1 MANRLNAS
9 LVLDTAPFERSIRR
23 MSITLDRMGK
33 QLQNTGTAL
42 TQNLTVPIAGM
53 GAAALKAFSDM
64 EKLEKGLSAVMG
76 GSEAA
81 AVELENLKEAAR
93 APGLGFE
100 EAVRGSIRLQA
111 VGLSADEAR
120 GTLQAFGAAIAA
132 TGGTAQNL
140 DSVQYQ
146 LTQMISKNRIL
157 QEDFGIL
164 QENVPLLGK
173 AVENAFGTQNIELIR
188 KTGISAKEFT
198 DRITEALAALPE
210 TQAATGGLGNAFDN
224 LQDELKFSFAELGRV
239 VASSVDLEGIMAKL
253 ADAVQGAVDWFK
265 QLNPET
271 QRTIVIIAAIVA
283 GIGPLLIGLGSFIQL
298 LSFSVAGIGKLAA
311 AFTFLTGPVG
321 LVVAAIG
328 LVTLAFATANKT
340 IDANLAARQK
350 LLEVD
355 KQAKE
360 SILAEKLQVERLVGV
375 IKSENSSREEKIKA
389 LNRLKEISPAYFG
402 QINDEKDLVIDATK
416 AYSDYAKN
424 LLITSKIKAAE
435 ANLVD
440 LEKQLLNV
448 AEASEPTF
456 IQKLGAS
463 IRTAAK
469 NIGSFNALGN
479 AFTYANEVGTV
490 FGNNIKNNTNSLEAQ
505 TAALRKYIEELEK
518 SLNAQDKAN
527 KAGGGGG
534 GGGTITP
541 SVQTSTPVAN
551 LQALRDIGAKAVSSV
566 NSVRSTLLALEGD
579 TPIINGQKEALLA
592 YEKGLEGINKQ
603 AAIFGGDVLSQQFKL
618 TEDALAS
625 AISQYDLGSEA
636 VAVLAAQYEFL
647 KNQVAGVNAETE
659 RQQRLGEFLVNTIS
673 SIGQSFSEAASG
685 AISFGQAVKRVLI
698 DTISLLIQ
706 QYVATVIKNSADSP
720 LGKLLG
726 PAIVPVSIAA
736 GAAAGQLAKALL
748 GTIKLAKGGLVTGET
763 LALIGDNPSGK
774 EAVIPFERM
783 GEFLNMFQPQ
793 GGYIAETRISGEDL
807 LILVNRAERRTNRY
821 R

>member
-1 MANRLNAS
+1 MANRLNVS
-9 LVLDTAPFERSIRR
+9 LVLDTSAFERSIRTI
-23 MSITLDRMGK
+23 SQNLDRMGK
-33 QLQNTGTAL
+33 TLTQTGTAL

-53 GAAALKAFSDM
+53 GAAALKAFSDI
-64 EKLEKGLSAVMG
+64 EKLEKGLGAVMG

-81 AVELENLKEAAR
+81 AIELENLKEAAR

-188 KTGISAKEFT
+188 KTGISAKDFT

-210 TQAATGGLGNAFDN
+210 TQAAAGGLGNAFDN

-239 VASSVDLEGIMAKL
+239 VASSVDLEGIMVKL

-311 AFTFLTGPVG
+311 AFSFLTGPIG
-321 LVVAAIG
+321 IVVAAIG

-340 IDANLAARQK
+340 IDANLAARQR

-360 SILAEKLQVERLVGV
+360 SILAEKLQVERLVGT
-375 IKSENSSREEKIKA
+375 IKDENSSRQEKIKA

-416 AYSDYAKN
+416 AYADYAKN

-456 IQKLGAS
+456 FEKLGAAVRAGAKS
-463 IRTAAK
+463 IGNFNNVAGFYATE
-469 NIGSFNALGN
+469 IGSA
-479 AFTYANEVGTV
+479 

-505 TAALRKYIEELEK
+505 TEALRKYIEELEK
-518 SLNAQDKAN
+518 SLNTQDKAN
-527 KAGGGGG
+527 RKSG
-534 GGGTITP
+534 GGGTGGAITP
-541 SVQTSTPVAN
+541 SVQTTTPVAN

-592 YEKGLEGINKQ
+592 YQKGLEGINKQ

-636 VAVLAAQYEFL
+636 VAALTTQYEFL

-673 SIGQSFSEAASG
+673 SIGQSFSEAATG

-807 LILVNRAERRTNRY
+807 LILVNRAERRTSRY

>member
-1 MANRLNAS
+1 MANKLNAS

-64 EKLEKGLSAVMG
+64 EKLEKGLGAVMG

-81 AVELENLKEAAR
+81 AIELENLKEAAK

-239 VASSVDLEGIMAKL
+239 VVSSVDLEGIMVKL

-360 SILAEKLQVERLVGV
+360 SILAEKLQVERLIGV

-402 QINDEKDLVIDATK
+402 QIKDEKDLVIDATK

-435 ANLVD
+435 SNLVD

-469 NIGSFNALGN
+469 NIGSFNSLGN

-518 SLNAQDKAN
+518 SLNTQNKA
-527 KAGGGGG
+527 AGGGGG
-534 GGGTITP
+534 GGGTITAP
-541 SVQTSTPVAN
+541 TIQTTAPTAN

-566 NSVRSTLLALEGD
+566 NSVRSALASLEGG
-579 TPIINGQKEALLA
+579 TPVINNQKEALLA
-592 YEKGLEGINKQ
+592 YEKGLQGINAQ
-603 AAIFGGDVLSQQFKL
+603 ATIFGGDVLSQQFKL
-618 TEDALAS
+618 TEDALSS
-625 AISQYDLGSEA
+625 AITQFALGSEA
-636 VAVLAAQYEFL
+636 VAVFAAQYEFL
-647 KNQVAGVNAETE
+647 KNQVAEVNAETE
-659 RQQRLGEFLVNTIS
+659 KQQRLGEFLVSTIS

-807 LILVNRAERRTNRY
+807 LILVNRAERRNNRV

>member
-1 MANRLNAS
+1 MANRLNVS
-9 LVLDTAPFERSIRR
+9 LVLDTSSFERSVRLI
-23 MSITLDRMGK
+23 SQSLDRMGA
-33 QLQNTGTAL
+33 QLQNTGRAL

-53 GAAALKAFSDM
+53 GVAALKAFSDM
-64 EKLEKGLSAVMG
+64 EKLEKGLGAVMG

-81 AVELENLKEAAR
+81 AIELENLKEAAR

-188 KTGISAKEFT
+188 KTGVSAKEFT
-198 DRITEALAALPE
+198 DRITEALAQLPE

-239 VASSVDLEGIMAKL
+239 IASSVDLEGVMIKVAN
-253 ADAVQGAVDWFK
+253 AVQGAVDWFK
-265 QLNPET
+265 QLNPQT
-271 QRTIVIIAAIVA
+271 QRTIVIIAALAA
-283 GIGPLLIGLGSFIQL
+283 GIGPLLIGLGSFVQL
-298 LSFSVAGIGKLAA
+298 LSFSVAGIGKFAA
-311 AFTFLTGPVG
+311 ALSFLTGPIGIVIG
-321 LVVAAIG
+321 AIG
-328 LVTLAFATANKT
+328 LITLAFATANKT
-340 IDANLAARQK
+340 IDANLASRQK
-350 LLEVD
+350 LIEVD

-360 SILAEKLQVERLVGV
+360 SILAEKTQVERLVGV
-375 IKSENSSREEKIKA
+375 IKDENTSRSEKIKA

-402 QINDEKDLVIDATK
+402 QLNDEKSLVVDATK
-416 AYSDYAKN
+416 AYADYAKN

-435 ANLVD
+435 SNLVD

-518 SLNAQDKAN
+518 SLNTQDKVN
-527 KAGGGGG
+527 RKNGAGGT
-534 GGGTITP
+534 GT
-541 SVQTSTPVAN
+541 
-551 LQALRDIGAKAVSSV
+551 G
-566 NSVRSTLLALEGD
+566 VRTGVRPA
-579 TPIINGQKEALLA
+579 PIIAPIAIQPLQELQTGATILQKYGDEIQNVADRNSSLAKTFNELGIKIKTSADVGLTSFGQKLEDLKQRIKNFQEGASTII
-592 YEKGLEGINKQ
+592 EQGLENL
-603 AAIFGGDVLSQQFKL
+603 AIGF
-618 TEDALAS
+618 
-625 AISQYDLGSEA
+625 
-636 VAVLAAQYEFL
+636 
-647 KNQVAGVNAETE
+647 
-659 RQQRLGEFLVNTIS
+659 GEFLGTIGTEQFKVS
-673 SIGQSFSEAASG
+673 NLFAS
-685 AISFGQAVKRVLI
+685 
-698 DTISLLIQ
+698 
-706 QYVATVIKNSADSP
+706 
-720 LGKLLG
+720 
-726 PAIVPVSIAA
+726 
-736 GAAAGQLAKALL
+736 LL
-748 GTIKLAKGGLVTGET
+748 GTIADVLIQLGKLAIATGIAVEGIKKALQTLNPIAAIAGGAALVALGSFVKAKAAGLAKLAQGGFVTGET

-783 GEFLNMFQPQ
+783 GEFLNMFQGQ
-793 GGYIAETRISGEDL
+793 GGYVAETRISGEDL
-807 LILVNRAERRTNRY
+807 LILVNRAERRNNRV